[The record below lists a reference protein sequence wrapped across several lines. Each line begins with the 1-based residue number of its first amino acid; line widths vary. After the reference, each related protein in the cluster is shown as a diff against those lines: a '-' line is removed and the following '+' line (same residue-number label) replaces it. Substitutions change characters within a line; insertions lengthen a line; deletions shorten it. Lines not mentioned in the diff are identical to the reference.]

1 MARPMEL
8 QIVKHVPLES
18 LKEEERRLSER
29 ITSMKKSERLL
40 QRVTFVRMRYNGFTV
55 EEASAAVGFTTRTG
69 YNVQKDW
76 NAKGMEG
83 LVPDFK
89 GGPKSK
95 LSDEQKAQLKEVL
108 TECPSDTKT
117 VRLYIKDEFGV
128 DYSEKQVH
136 TILKKMGMRHA
147 KPYPHDY
154 RRSADAEAVLKKDSG
169 MLWMASEE
177 PVS

>member
-1 MARPMEL
+1 MARPTEL

-18 LKEEERRLSER
+18 LREEERRLSEH

-40 QRVTFVRMRYNGFTV
+40 QRVTFIRMRYNGFTV
-55 EEASAAVGFTTRTG
+55 EEASASVGFTTKTG
-69 YNVQKDW
+69 YNVQKEW

-83 LVPDFK
+83 LIPDFK
-89 GGPKSK
+89 GGPRSK
-95 LSDEQKAQLKEVL
+95 LTEDQKAQLKEVL
-108 TECPSDTKT
+108 TACPSDTKT

-136 TILKKMGMRHA
+136 AILKKMGMRHA
-147 KPYPHDY
+147 KPYPRDH
-154 RRSADAEAVLKKDSG
+154 RRPTDAEAVLKKGSG

-177 PVS
+177 PTS